1 MYKKLLPAVFV
12 LSLLL
17 LGIGMTAFGQEAHEA
32 AFVAQEDVSLT
43 IARRGGALV
52 RDVQRFDFVE
62 GLNRIEISGFD
73 HNVELGTLSVSSPDN
88 NGIYAVRQSLETV
101 TLNRNQLIEQSIGQ
115 EITLIGREGNE
126 IAGILVHRQG
136 DELLMQTSE
145 NEYLTVFLNDF
156 RQVRYPDSLQIE
168 TPRIVLHLW
177 IYSPQAGEQSIAL
190 TYVRYGL
197 AWNIEYNLL
206 LADDDNSVQ
215 LSSWLNID
223 NFTPINFEDA
233 DITLI
238 SGNANE
244 LQLVSAQR
252 DVVPTIAMSSV
263 AATATALSSTF
274 ESTRSPQTLPSTGGG
289 GGCCGYYDDSQ
300 IYQEYHLPQKM
311 TLVANEQTRIEYLA
325 ETTIEAENR
334 FVYDASPRVYG
345 YSGFITNPT
354 YGISNIVTVQNFLEI
369 TVDVDLP
376 SGAIRVYRESDSGA
390 MRQVG
395 QSRISYTPANDHLQ
409 IFLTQSDEVTGER
422 RQLDFQQLSQD
433 AVQESYELRLRNNS
447 DEAVTIVVPER
458 MSRSANWEILLSN
471 MPYEQPNEFGIVY
484 EVEVAAGE
492 ITTINYTVLY
502 TRP

>member
-1 MYKKLLPAVFV
+1 MNKRLLPAVLV
-12 LSLLL
+12 LGLLL

-32 AFVAQEDVSLT
+32 AFVAQENLSLT
-43 IARRGGALV
+43 ISRRGSALV

-62 GLNRIEISGFD
+62 GLNRIEIIGID
-73 HNVELGTLSVSSPDN
+73 PNVELSTLSVSSPDN
-88 NGIYAVRQSLETV
+88 SEIYAVRQSLETV
-101 TLNRNQLIEQSIGQ
+101 VLNRNELINQSIGQ
-115 EITLIGREGNE
+115 EITLIGREGDE
-126 IAGILVHRQG
+126 LIGILVHRQG
-136 DELLMQTSE
+136 DELLLQTSE
-145 NEYLTVFLNDF
+145 NEYMTIFLNDF

-168 TPRIVLHLW
+168 TPRTVLHLW
-177 IYSPQAGEQSIAL
+177 IYSPEAGEQSISL
-190 TYVRYGL
+190 TYVVYNL
-197 AWNIEYNLL
+197 SWNIEYNLL
-206 LADDDNSVQ
+206 LADDDSSVQ
-215 LSSWLNID
+215 LNSWLNID
-223 NFTPINFEDA
+223 NFNPRGFEDA

-238 SGNANE
+238 SGNINE
-244 LQLVSAQR
+244 LQLVVAQR
-252 DVVPTIAMSSV
+252 NVIPTVQAY
-263 AATATALSSTF
+263 AATATALSMGFMATPTY
-274 ESTRSPQTLPSTGGG
+274 ETLPNTGG

-300 IYQEYHLPQKM
+300 IYQEYHLPERM
-311 TLVANEQTRIEYLA
+311 TLAADGQTRIEYLA

-354 YGISNIVTVQNFLEI
+354 YGISNITIVQNFLEI

-376 SGAIRVYRESDSGA
+376 GGLIRVYRESDSGA

-395 QSRISYTPANDHLQ
+395 ESRISYTPANDHLQ

-433 AVQESYELRLRNNS
+433 AVQETYELRLRNNS
-447 DEAVTIVVPER
+447 DEMVMIVVPER

-492 ITTINYTVLY
+492 IITINYTVLY